1 MTSILKQLQNS
12 VSQALVAAFGAEL
25 ANTDPLIAPT
35 NNPKFGD
42 YQSNVAL
49 SLAKPLK
56 QNPRAIAQSIIEQLQ
71 IERGSAPRLAQQ
83 AQVSFDDMC
92 ETPTIAGPGF
102 INFTLKS
109 NYIGELLRKIQ
120 ADTRL
125 GIPKVEPAEKVIVD
139 FSSPNIAKEMHVGHL
154 RSTIIGDAIA
164 RILEFRGYDVLRLN
178 HVGDWG
184 TQFGML
190 IAYLRE
196 AYPEALT
203 TANALNIGDLVSLY
217 KKAKVRFDLDEG
229 FKQTARQEVVK
240 LQEGAEDS
248 RHAWKLLCDQSRRE
262 FQVIYDL
269 LDIKIEERGESFYN
283 PFLADIV
290 SKLDREGLL
299 TKSEGAMCVF
309 LDGFTNKDGD
319 PLPLIVQKTDG
330 GFNYATTDLAA
341 IKYRVQED
349 KAKRIIYVTDSG
361 QANHFAGVFQVA
373 RKAGIL
379 PESVKVV
386 HVPFGLVLGE
396 DGKRFKTRS
405 SEVIKLKDL
414 LDEAVERSRQ
424 DLVIRL
430 KEEKR
435 KETTEFV
442 NRVSQVV
449 GLSAVKYADLSQN
462 RTSDYKF
469 DYDKM
474 LDLKGNTAPYL
485 LYVYVR
491 VQGVSRKGNID
502 FAQLDNNTEIALTE
516 DTELAL
522 AKHILQLE
530 EILKEVEQS
539 LLPNRICL
547 YLFELSQ
554 KFNQFYEQCDILNA
568 DEPQRTSRLI
578 LANLTARTIKLGLSL
593 LGINV
598 LERM

>member
-1 MTSILKQLQNS
+1 MTSILEQLKDS
-12 VSQALVAAFGAEL
+12 VSQALVSAFGAEL
-25 ANTDPLIAPT
+25 ADTDPLVAPT

-56 QNPRAIAQSIIEQLQ
+56 QNPRAIAQSIVEHLQ
-71 IERGSAPRLAQQ
+71 IEEMFEQ
-83 AQVSFDDMC
+83 
-92 ETPTIAGPGF
+92 PTIAGPGF
-102 INFTLKS
+102 INFMVKS
-109 NYIGELLRKIQ
+109 DYIGEILRQIQ
-120 ADTRL
+120 PDPRL
-125 GIPKVEPAEKVIVD
+125 GISRVDPAEKVIVD

-196 AYPEALT
+196 VYPEALT
-203 TANALNIGDLVSLY
+203 TANALDLGDLVSLY
-217 KKAKVRFDLDEG
+217 KKAKVRFDEDEE
-229 FKQTARQEVVK
+229 FRQTARQEVVK
-240 LQEGAEDS
+240 LQAGASDS
-248 RHAWKLLCDQSRRE
+248 RHAWKLLCDQSRKE

-269 LDIKIEERGESFYN
+269 LDIKLEERGESFYN
-283 PFLADIV
+283 PFLEDIV
-290 SKLDREGLL
+290 NELAEKNLL
-299 TKSEGAMCVF
+299 EESEGAECVF

-319 PLPLIVQKTDG
+319 PLPLIVRKSDG

-341 IKYRVQED
+341 LKYRVKED
-349 KAKRIIYVTDSG
+349 GADRIIYVTDSG

-379 PESVKVV
+379 SEDVEVV

-405 SEVIKLKDL
+405 SETVKLKDL
-414 LDEAVERSRQ
+414 LDEAVIRTKN
-424 DLVIRL
+424 DLETRL
-430 KEEKR
+430 KEEQR
-435 KETTEFV
+435 EETPEFI
-442 NRVSQVV
+442 NNVSQVV

-485 LYVYVR
+485 LYAYVR
-491 VQGVSRKGNID
+491 VQGVSRKGKID
-502 FAQLDNNTEIALTE
+502 LSQLDSNTEIVLSE

-522 AKHILQLE
+522 AKHILQFE
-530 EILKEVEQS
+530 EVIKEVESS

-568 DEPQRTSRLI
+568 SEPQKTSRLI
-578 LANLTARTIKLGLSL
+578 LADLTARTIKLGLSL

>member
-1 MTSILKQLQNS
+1 MTSILGQLKDS
-12 VSQALVAAFGAEL
+12 VSQALVSVNSEL
-25 ANTDPLIAPT
+25 ADTDPLIAPT

-56 QNPRAIAQSIIEQLQ
+56 QNPRAIAQSIVDNLQ
-71 IERGSAPRLAQQ
+71 IE
-83 AQVSFDDMC
+83 DMC
-92 ETPTIAGPGF
+92 EKPTIAGPGF
-102 INFTLKS
+102 INFTLKP
-109 NYIGELLRKIQ
+109 NYIEQLLSKIQ
-120 ADTRL
+120 PDPRL
-125 GIPKVEPAEKVIVD
+125 GIPEVQPAKVVVD

-164 RILEFRGYDVLRLN
+164 NVLEFRGYDVLRIN

-203 TANALNIGDLVSLY
+203 TANALDIGDLVSLY
-217 KKAKVRFDLDEG
+217 KKAKVRFDEDEE

-240 LQEGAEDS
+240 LQAGAEDS
-248 RHAWKLLCDQSRRE
+248 RRAWKLLCDQSRKE

-283 PFLADIV
+283 PFLEDIV
-290 SKLDREGLL
+290 SELEQEGLL
-299 TKSEGAMCVF
+299 EESEGAKCVF

-341 IKYRVQED
+341 LKYRVKED
-349 KAKRIIYVTDSG
+349 NADRIIYVTDSG
-361 QANHFAGVFQVA
+361 QANHFAGVFQVVK
-373 RKAGIL
+373 KAGIL
-379 PESVKVV
+379 PDDVEVV

-405 SEVIKLKDL
+405 SETVKLKDL
-414 LDEAVERSRQ
+414 LDEAVERAKN
-424 DLVIRL
+424 DLETRL
-430 KEEKR
+430 KEEER
-435 KETTEFV
+435 TETPEFI

-485 LYVYVR
+485 LYAYVR
-491 VQGVSRKGNID
+491 PQGISRKGNID
-502 FAQLDNNTEIALTE
+502 FSRIDTDTQIVLTE
-516 DTELAL
+516 NAELAL

-530 EILKEVEQS
+530 EVIKEVESS

-568 DEPQRTSRLI
+568 DKPARTSRLI
-578 LANLTARTIKLGLSL
+578 LADLTARTIKLGLSL
-593 LGINV
+593 LGIKV

>member
-1 MTSILKQLQNS
+1 MTSILEQLKDS
-12 VSQALVAAFGAEL
+12 VSQALVSAFGTEL
-25 ANTDPLIAPT
+25 ADTDPLIAPT

-56 QNPRAIAQSIIEQLQ
+56 QNPRAIAQTIVDNLQ
-71 IERGSAPRLAQQ
+71 VE
-83 AQVSFDDMC
+83 DMC
-92 ETPTIAGPGF
+92 QTPTIAGPGF
-102 INFTLKS
+102 INFTLIS
-109 NYIGELLRKIQ
+109 DYIGQLLKLIQ
-120 ADTRL
+120 PDGRL
-125 GIPKVEPAEKVIVD
+125 GIRCVQPAKVVVD

-164 RILEFRGYDVLRLN
+164 NVLEFRGYDVLRIN

-203 TANALNIGDLVSLY
+203 TANALDLGDLVSLY
-217 KKAKVRFDLDEG
+217 KKAKVRFDEDEE

-240 LQEGAEDS
+240 LQAGAEDS
-248 RHAWKLLCDQSRRE
+248 HRAWKLLCDQSRKE
-262 FQVIYDL
+262 FQIIYDL

-283 PFLADIV
+283 PFLEDIV
-290 SKLDREGLL
+290 SELEQKGLL
-299 TKSEGAMCVF
+299 EESEGAKCVF

-341 IKYRVQED
+341 LKYRVKED
-349 KAKRIIYVTDSG
+349 EANRIIYVTDSG

-373 RKAGIL
+373 KKAGIL
-379 PESVKVV
+379 PDDVEVV
-386 HVPFGLVLGE
+386 HVPFGLVLGD

-405 SEVIKLKDL
+405 SETVKLKDL
-414 LDEAVERSRQ
+414 LDEAVERAKN
-424 DLVIRL
+424 DLETRL
-430 KEEKR
+430 KEEER
-435 KETTEFV
+435 SETPEFID
-442 NRVSQVV
+442 RVSQVV

-485 LYVYVR
+485 LYAYVR
-491 VQGVSRKGNID
+491 PQGISRKGNID
-502 FAQLDNNTEIALTE
+502 FETLTDADIVLE
-516 DTELAL
+516 QPTELAL

-530 EILKEVEQS
+530 EVIKEVES
-539 LLPNRICL
+539 TLLPNRICL

-568 DEPQRTSRLI
+568 AEPARTSRLI
-578 LANLTARTIKLGLSL
+578 LADLTARTIKLGLSL
-593 LGINV
+593 LGIKV

>member
-1 MTSILKQLQNS
+1 MTSILEQLKDS
-12 VSQALVAAFGAEL
+12 VSQALMSVDPEL
-25 ANTDPLIAPT
+25 ADTDPLIAPT

-56 QNPRAIAQSIIEQLQ
+56 QNPRAIAQTIVDNLQ
-71 IERGSAPRLAQQ
+71 IE
-83 AQVSFDDMC
+83 DIC
-92 ETPTIAGPGF
+92 EKPTIAGPGF
-102 INFTLKS
+102 INFMLKS
-109 NYIGELLRKIQ
+109 DYIGQLLSKIQ
-120 ADTRL
+120 PDPRL
-125 GIPKVEPAEKVIVD
+125 GIPEVQPSSKVVVD

-164 RILEFRGYDVLRLN
+164 NVLEFRGYDVLRIN

-203 TANALNIGDLVSLY
+203 TANALDLGDLVSLY
-217 KKAKVRFDLDEG
+217 KKAKVRFDEDEQ

-240 LQEGAEDS
+240 LQAGAKDS
-248 RHAWKLLCDQSRRE
+248 RRAWKLLCDQSRRE

-269 LDIKIEERGESFYN
+269 LGIEIEERGESFYN
-283 PFLADIV
+283 PFLEDIV
-290 SKLDREGLL
+290 EELEQKSLL
-299 TKSEGAMCVF
+299 EESEGAKCVF
-309 LDGFTNKDGD
+309 LDGFTNKEGD

-341 IKYRVQED
+341 LKYRVKED
-349 KAKRIIYVTDSG
+349 EANRIIYVTDSG

-373 RKAGIL
+373 EKAGIL
-379 PESVKVV
+379 PEDVEVV
-386 HVPFGLVLGE
+386 HVPFGLVLGQ

-405 SEVIKLKDL
+405 SETVKLRDL
-414 LDEAVERSRQ
+414 LDEAVKRAKKDLEARLQEEERA
-424 DLVIRL
+424 
-430 KEEKR
+430 
-435 KETTEFV
+435 ETPEFID
-442 NRVSQVV
+442 RVSQVV

-485 LYVYVR
+485 LYAYVR

-502 FAQLDNNTEIALTE
+502 FGQLSDANIVLEQA
-516 DTELAL
+516 TELAL

-530 EILKEVEQS
+530 EVIKEVES
-539 LLPNRICL
+539 NLLPNRICL

-568 DEPQRTSRLI
+568 EEPQRTSRLI
-578 LANLTARTIKLGLSL
+578 LADLTARTIKLGLSL
-593 LGINV
+593 LGIKV

>member
-1 MTSILKQLQNS
+1 MTSILQQLQAS
-12 VSQALVAAFGAEL
+12 VSQALLSAFGDHL
-25 ANTDPLIAPT
+25 ADTDPLVAST

-56 QNPRAIAQSIIEQLQ
+56 QNPRAIAQSIIDHLQ
-71 IERGSAPRLAQQ
+71 VDQ
-83 AQVSFDDMC
+83 MC
-92 ETPTIAGPGF
+92 ETPTIAGAGF
-102 INFTLKS
+102 INFALKPS
-109 NYIGELLRKIQ
+109 YLGQLLSQIQ
-120 ADTRL
+120 SDERL
-125 GIPKVEPAEKVIVD
+125 GISQVQPTSKVIVD

-203 TANALNIGDLVSLY
+203 TANALDIGDLVSLY
-217 KKAKVRFDLDEG
+217 KKAKVHFDEDAE

-240 LQEGAEDS
+240 LQAGAEDS
-248 RHAWKLLCDQSRRE
+248 LHAWQLLCNQSRQE

-269 LDIKIEERGESFYN
+269 LEIKLEERGESFYN
-283 PFLADIV
+283 PFLADV
-290 SKLDREGLL
+290 VKELDQTGLL
-299 TKSEGAMCVF
+299 VESEGAKCVF
-309 LDGFTNKDGD
+309 LDGFTNKDGE

-341 IKYRVQED
+341 IKYRVKED
-349 KAKRIIYVTDSG
+349 GADRIIYVTDSG

-373 RKAGIL
+373 RKTRIL
-379 PESVKVV
+379 PDEVEVV
-386 HVPFGLVLGE
+386 HVPFGLVLGQ
-396 DGKRFKTRS
+396 DGKRIKTRS
-405 SEVIKLKDL
+405 GETVKLKDL
-414 LDEAVERSRQ
+414 LDEAVVHARAE
-424 DLVIRL
+424 LETRL
-430 KEEKR
+430 KEEGR
-435 KETTEFV
+435 DETPEFINHV
-442 NRVSQVV
+442 AQVT

-469 DYDKM
+469 DLDKM

-485 LYVYVR
+485 LYAYVR
-491 VQGVSRKGNID
+491 PQGVSRKGNID
-502 FAQLDNNTEIALTE
+502 FSELDNIEIVLTAE
-516 DTELAL
+516 AELTL

-530 EILKEVEQS
+530 EILKEVES
-539 LLPNRICL
+539 NLLPNRICL

-554 KFNQFYEQCDILNA
+554 KFNQFYEQCDILSA
-568 DEPQRTSRLI
+568 AEPQKTSRLI
-578 LANLTARTIKLGLSL
+578 LADLTARTIKLGLSL